1 MSMTAGPEAP
11 ADGSPDQP
19 TFRENAVEWARTLI
33 YAVALAVFLR
43 TFFIGVF
50 WIPSSS
56 MEPTLHGADRHR
68 FSDRVLVIRCSYGL
82 RLPIIGKYVARW
94 SAPKRGDVVVF
105 TSGDIPQLQPPR
117 DLIKRIVALPGDT
130 VSIVPNGEG
139 DDDSAL
145 YINGAPAKEPELAG
159 RRYSRRGGYGTQT
172 ITLQDG
178 QYFAFGDNTDHS
190 NDSRFWGPVPE
201 DYLLGKAV
209 CIYWPPNRMQW
220 L

>member
-1 MSMTAGPEAP
+1 MSAAAEP
-11 ADGSPDQP
+11 ARADDAQTKPSLRQH
-19 TFRENAVEWARTLI
+19 ALEWARTLI
-33 YAVALAVFLR
+33 YAIALAVFLR
-43 TFFIGVF
+43 AFFIGVF

-68 FSDRVLVIRCSYGL
+68 FSDRVLVLRCSYGL

-94 SAPKRGDVVVF
+94 GQPRRGDVVVF

-117 DLIKRIVALPGDT
+117 DLIKRVVAVPGDT
-130 VSIVPNGEG
+130 VSIVPNGT
-139 DDDSAL
+139 DSDRGVL
-145 YINGAPAKEPELAG
+145 YINGEPAGETELAG
-159 RRYSRRGGYGTQT
+159 REYSRRGGFGTQA
-172 ITLQDG
+172 IHLQEG

-209 CIYWPPNRMQW
+209 CIYWPPNRIQW